1 MGVELIDKPAP
12 EISPQWEVLHMGGI
26 LSGVLQGSMLGP
38 LLYNILKMT
47 LMKWSP
53 KYVDIIKKF
62 ADDTLFNRK

>member
-1 MGVELIDKPAP
+1 
-12 EISPQWEVLHMGGI
+12 MGGI

-53 KYVDIIKKF
+53 K
-62 ADDTLFNRK
+62 